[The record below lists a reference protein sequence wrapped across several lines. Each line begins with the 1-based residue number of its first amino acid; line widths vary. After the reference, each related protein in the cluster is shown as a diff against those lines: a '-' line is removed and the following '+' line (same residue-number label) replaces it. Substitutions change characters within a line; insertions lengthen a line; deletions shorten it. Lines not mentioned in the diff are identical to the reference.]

1 MPMPQLI
8 ALVIFLLALGV
19 VLMLIFW
26 PFVMAQNFFL
36 LTQGIDK
43 YTALPLTVGIAAQLL
58 YWGAIIGVIACLA
71 SKPSLTGD
79 SDTAVERRR
88 YRKRLTLSGGVL
100 IGVVALLVWGFWVPE
115 KSGGEHYQVIKD
127 RCRSEVGSAGEITY
141 SLVDDC
147 IERKIDSL

>member
-1 MPMPQLI
+1 MPQLI
-8 ALVIFLLALGV
+8 ALVILLLALGL

-58 YWGAIIGVIACLA
+58 YWGAIIGVIVCLA
-71 SKPSLTGD
+71 SKPSPVGD

-88 YRKRLTLSGGVL
+88 YWKRLTLSSGVL
-100 IGVVALLVWGFWVPE
+100 IGVVALLMWGFWVPE
-115 KSGGEHYQVIKD
+115 KSGAEHYQVIED
-127 RCRSEVGSAGEITY
+127 RCRSEVGSAGEIAY

>member
-1 MPMPQLI
+1 
-8 ALVIFLLALGV
+8 V
-19 VLMLIFW
+19 VDSRAGRHAVVVDVPASRHS
-26 PFVMAQNFFL
+26 PF
-36 LTQGIDK
+36 D
-43 YTALPLTVGIAAQLL
+43 
-58 YWGAIIGVIACLA
+58 
-71 SKPSLTGD
+71 
-79 SDTAVERRR
+79 
-88 YRKRLTLSGGVL
+88 